1 MANVVVQA
9 ASDTSSVVKVVQP
22 GIAASNVVQSTETRG
37 TITINTATDVDSSS
51 APNNSLLVWNSN
63 VSRYELKAFTD
74 LAFDAG
80 LMD

>member
-9 ASDTSSVVKVVQP
+9 ASATPNVVKVVQA
-22 GIAASNVVQSTETRG
+22 GIAASNVVQSIETRG

-51 APNNSLLVWNSN
+51 APNNSLLVWNSG

>member
-9 ASDTSSVVKVVQP
+9 AADTPNIVKVIQP
-22 GIAASNVVQSTETRG
+22 GIAASSIVQSTETRG
-37 TITINTATDVDSSS
+37 TITLNAATDVDSSS
-51 APNNSLLVWNSN
+51 AANNSLLIWNAN
-63 VSRYELKAFTD
+63 TSRYELQAFTD

>member
-1 MANVVVQA
+1 MASLVVQA

-22 GIAASNVVQSTETRG
+22 GISASATVQSTETRG

-51 APNNSLLVWNSN
+51 VPDGGLLVWNAS
-63 VSRYELKAFTD
+63 VSRYEIRAFTD

-80 LMD
+80 LM

>member
-51 APNNSLLVWNSN
+51 APNNSLLVWNSG